1 MRLEPLLRSD
11 LTFVF
16 EDVRDRDE
24 LLSRLARSAAHCAP
38 SLDSGAIL
46 RALIDREEQ
55 TPTATE
61 EGVAFPHA
69 MLADVKETL
78 LLIAKVKPPVP
89 FGDANTPPDLIFC
102 MIGSSAK
109 PWEHVRLLARLA
121 RIARGAGALDRL
133 RNADTPDELLERFI
147 DEDRSHG

>member
-1 MRLEPLLRSD
+1 MRLEPLLRSE

-24 LLSRLARSAAHCAP
+24 VLARLAKAASKSAP

-46 RALIDREEQ
+46 RALIQREEQ

-69 MLADVKETL
+69 MLPNVNETL
-78 LLIAKVKPPVP
+78 LLIAKVTPPVS
-89 FGDANTPPDLIFC
+89 FGDSDTSPDLIFC
-102 MIGSSAK
+102 MIGSSDK

-121 RIARGAGALDRL
+121 RISRGAGALDRL
-133 RNADTPDELLERFI
+133 RDADSPDELLKRFI

>member
-24 LLSRLARSAAHCAP
+24 VLTQLAKAAAKAAP

-69 MLADVKETL
+69 MLPDVAETL
-78 LLIAKVKPPVP
+78 LLIAKIKPPVP
-89 FGDANTPPDLIFC
+89 FGDADTPPDLIFC

-109 PWEHVRLLARLA
+109 PWEHVRMLARLA
-121 RIARGAGALDRL
+121 RISRGAGALARL
-133 RNADTPDELLERFI
+133 READTPDELLERFI
-147 DEDRSHG
+147 EEDRSHG